1 MIDGNV
7 VGQKSQ
13 PILTKIQQQKKNS
26 QMTLICCTK
35 NIVTKML
42 QILQMRFIRILASW
56 FSWLERCP
64 VTAEV
69 TGSNPVEV
77 ASGVEQSGSSLDS

>member
-13 PILTKIQQQKKNS
+13 PILTKIQQQKKL
-26 QMTLICCTK
+26 TDDTHLLHK

-69 TGSNPVEV
+69 TGSNPVGV
-77 ASGVEQSGSSLDS
+77 ASGVEQPGSSLGS

>member
-13 PILTKIQQQKKNS
+13 PILTKIQQQKKNL
-26 QMTLICCTK
+26 TDGTHLLHK

-69 TGSNPVEV
+69 TGSNPVGV
-77 ASGVEQSGSSLDS
+77 ASGVEQPGSSLGS